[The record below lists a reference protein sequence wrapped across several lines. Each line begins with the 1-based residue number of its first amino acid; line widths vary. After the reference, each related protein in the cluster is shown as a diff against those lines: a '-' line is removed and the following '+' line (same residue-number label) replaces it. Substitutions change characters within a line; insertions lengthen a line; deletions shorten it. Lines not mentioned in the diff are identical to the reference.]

1 MSGVLTEGAG
11 WIAGTRGERADKKGC
26 HSNSGHMAKAA
37 AGRGCACAPTQGP
50 SEEEE
55 ATGRDRDKPDRDGEG
70 LVTSSTPGA
79 VAANKRGSCL
89 PDPDTFKTH
98 RGRRRVP
105 DSGHLSRK
113 RPGSLRPC
121 RRFRLEDGSGF
132 DLPGD
137 GVQHLQDLLN
147 GRGVFYD
154 AVCGEGQG
162 GFAELKIPFAHMVTG
177 GRLDPLE
184 GA

>member
-1 MSGVLTEGAG
+1 MDCRY
-11 WIAGTRGERADKKGC
+11 RGERADKKGR
-26 HSNSGHMAKAA
+26 HSNSGLMAKAA

-55 ATGRDRDKPDRDGEG
+55 ATGRDRDTPDRDGEG

-89 PDPDTFKTH
+89 PEPDTFETLH
-98 RGRRRVP
+98 GRRRLP

-121 RRFRLEDGSGF
+121 GSTTRRFRSKDGSGF

-137 GVQHLQDLLN
+137 GVQRLQDLLN
-147 GRGVFYD
+147 GRGVFCN
-154 AVCGEGQG
+154 AVCGESQG
-162 GFAELKIPFAHMVTG
+162 GFGELKTPFAHMVTG